1 MIKNH
6 LKVFVYISLVMKA
19 IDTFSKISTIST
31 VRAMNKMLDTVQRGY
46 LDHNYKHFMED
57 WVGKN
62 PLPAFQ

>member
-1 MIKNH
+1 
-6 LKVFVYISLVMKA
+6 MKA
-19 IDTFSKISTIST
+19 VDTFSKISTIST